1 MLATLLSAGN
11 STYKVGQK
19 DFETGISQVYLCIY
33 QEVFKDKGLQEK
45 LLNEIIDY
53 THDVEHMKAGDKI
66 YYPGERSALTREQNL
81 KEGMPVSESVWEKI
95 MAIADK

>member
-33 QEVFKDKGLQEK
+33 QEVFHDKALQEK

-53 THDVEHMKAGDKI
+53 THDVEPMQAGDKI
-66 YYPGERSALTREQNL
+66 YFPGERSALTREENL
-81 KEGMPVSESVWEKI
+81 KNGMPVSESVWEKI
-95 MAIADK
+95 RTLSES